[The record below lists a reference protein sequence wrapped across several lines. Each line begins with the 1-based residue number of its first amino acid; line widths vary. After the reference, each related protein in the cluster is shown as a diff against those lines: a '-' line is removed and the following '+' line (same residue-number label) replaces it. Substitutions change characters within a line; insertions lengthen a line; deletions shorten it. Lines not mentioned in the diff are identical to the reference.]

1 MVSRSPPW
9 PTEAGVSQFAGAF
22 CPFRLTCYLLSR
34 EIMLDVDAVALGDRR
49 QGLAGCTA
57 LDGLGPMVIGLLALA
72 TELDAF
78 RHRALAVFTGALPD
92 QLTLELGNAGQQRRE
107 KSALR
112 SPGFS
117 VFISFASCGKTC
129 CRIGRHALRSLFA
142 PSSN

>member
-1 MVSRSPPW
+1 
-9 PTEAGVSQFAGAF
+9 
-22 CPFRLTCYLLSR
+22 LSR
-34 EIMLDVDAVALGDRR
+34 EIMLDVDAIALG
-49 QGLAGCTA
+49 AGCTA
-57 LDGLGPMVIGLLALA
+57 LDGLGPMVIGLLAPA

-78 RHRALAVFTGALPD
+78 RHRAFTGALPD

-117 VFISFASCGKTC
+117 DSEVLPL
-129 CRIGRHALRSLFA
+129 GRHALRSLFA